1 MNANNVS
8 IWNICSILLDRH
20 RRRVK
25 RFDDGQGSRNHLFR
39 RLCST
44 GERCVEK
51 ALKREQSPDRQ
62 SVDRG
67 CEDLLLGKRINLDR
81 GFKAA
86 QKPWAEIVQLVL
98 VSGHTNK
105 FFGKQ
110 DVAAGFLG
118 QGFKP

>member
-25 RFDDGQGSRNHLFR
+25 RFDDGQGSRNDLFGRLR
-39 RLCST
+39 RT

-51 ALKREQSPDRQ
+51 ALKREQSPDRL

>member
-25 RFDDGQGSRNHLFR
+25 RFDDGQGSRNHLFG
-39 RLCST
+39 RLRST

-51 ALKREQSPDRQ
+51 ALKRGQNPHRQ

-67 CEDLLLGKRINLDR
+67 CDDLLLGKRINLDR
-81 GFKAA
+81 GFEAA
-86 QKPWAEIVQLVL
+86 QKPRAEIVQLVL
-98 VSGHTNK
+98 MSGHTDE